1 MSRDVRLTLFFAVR
15 WMSGFTAARTGS
27 SAIRLL
33 RMSLASNGPSHFR
46 RRSPGISD
54 QRSTA
59 RAVDFVFRAALL
71 VLREALRWPVAL
83 TAQAYP
89 THDLATNP

>member
-1 MSRDVRLTLFFAVR
+1 VIPRATNP
-15 WMSGFTAARTGS
+15 ARTNH
-27 SAIRLL
+27 L
-33 RMSLASNGPSHFR
+33 NGCE
-46 RRSPGISD
+46 
-54 QRSTA
+54 RSTA